1 MDFEDLKIFKSWEQV
16 KPYFTNPSLIT
27 VEALFI
33 LLTLCNVYVV
43 HTLFVTVLP
52 APVFI
57 TWWQLTQ
64 GLLSAYILGDF
75 GQMYPKMAYFPS
87 VKIELGLLKTLV
99 LPTIAYVAML
109 CSTNIMLCKAPSTA
123 AFPILASGA
132 VAAHHAARFIA
143 CGEEYMPMRWKAIG
157 FLVLAFVL
165 GATDK
170 HIAPGNIMTVA
181 LLYAF
186 LAAVFRAGFME
197 RALHIVGG
205 RGNALH
211 NHQHLIGAMIL
222 PVVWIV
228 NGELKVL
235 IRDLPWDITAAKT
248 WQVWGCFVAVGA
260 LPFVKNVVSNRLI
273 RQTGQAPW
281 RMLELIAVALLFIIG
296 SCKQAPSWQVV
307 LATIFVI
314 IGRFL
319 GAVDVIRNLQ
329 YAREPGT
336 SMGHQASEPFLQ
348 KDEAALVQEMEA

>member
-1 MDFEDLKIFKSWEQV
+1 MDIEDLKIFKSWEQV
-16 KPYFTNPSLIT
+16 KPYFTDPSLIT

-33 LLTLCNVYVV
+33 LLTLCNVYVL
-43 HTLFVTVLP
+43 HTLFVAVIP

-64 GLLSAYILGDF
+64 GLLTAYLLGDF
-75 GQMYPKMAYFPS
+75 GSVFPKLAYFPT
-87 VKIELGLLKTLV
+87 VKIEYELLRTLA
-99 LPTIAYVAML
+99 LPTVAYVAML
-109 CSTNIMLCKAPSTA
+109 CSTNIMLCKSPSTA

-132 VAAHHAARFIA
+132 VATHHAARFIA

-157 FLVLAFVL
+157 FLLLAFVL

-170 HIAPGNIMTVA
+170 HIAPGNVMTVA
-181 LLYAF
+181 VIYAF

-211 NHQHLIGAMIL
+211 NHQHFLGAMIL
-222 PVVWIV
+222 PIVWIV

-235 IRDLPWDITAAKT
+235 IKTLPWDITCGRT

-281 RMLELIAVALLFIIG
+281 RMLELVAVAMLFIIG
-296 SCKQAPSWQVV
+296 SFRQSPSWQVV
-307 LATIFVI
+307 IATIFVI
-314 IGRFL
+314 VGRFL

-329 YAREPGT
+329 YAKDTESGLN
-336 SMGHQASEPFLQ
+336 HQASEPFLQ
-348 KDEAALVQEMEA
+348 KDEAAMVQEMET